1 MTQAIQDGTKLVVL
15 PAPLVDRLRLVAM
28 RRGFSLADYA
38 AESLSQALRVE
49 EMGATLREAVD
60 LYRLVEVQRGAGALS
75 VSRSSMSQLLEK
87 LYGENGDELH
97 DIWYEAGHWYGAY
110 LGTKMG
116 AEDAVG
122 FLERGLLV
130 AWNLDE
136 VEVERGEWEVGI
148 RLVGFHMSLMFTELL
163 LTYMRGLMDA
173 LDYSETDRDYLRGL
187 GVLGYRKNIRLRP

>member
-1 MTQAIQDGTKLVVL
+1 
-15 PAPLVDRLRLVAM
+15 
-28 RRGFSLADYA
+28 
-38 AESLSQALRVE
+38 
-49 EMGATLREAVD
+49 
-60 LYRLVEVQRGAGALS
+60 
-75 VSRSSMSQLLEK
+75 
-87 LYGENGDELH
+87 
-97 DIWYEAGHWYGAY
+97 
-110 LGTKMG
+110 MG

-173 LDYSETDRDYLRGL
+173 LDYSETSRDYLRGL